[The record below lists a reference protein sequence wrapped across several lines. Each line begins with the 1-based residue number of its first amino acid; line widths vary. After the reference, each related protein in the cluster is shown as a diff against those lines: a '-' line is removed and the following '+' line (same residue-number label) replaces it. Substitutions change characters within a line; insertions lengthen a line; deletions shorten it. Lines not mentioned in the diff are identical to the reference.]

1 MKKLWKSI
9 DWPRA
14 LSVAAAGV
22 IVVMVWLVLSHL
34 GTAFKLVGR
43 ALFYLSTFIVGL
55 VIAYILSP
63 MTQFFNRTIFR
74 RMKRRK
80 LANTISVILTYLVL
94 FGIVTLI
101 LYAVIPQL
109 VDSIATL
116 ASNLSNYYAN
126 FEAFV
131 HRISQHE
138 FAQRLGLDLNTILN
152 FAERL
157 TERVKNWLTE
167 TENLSHVA
175 GTFLNVGTG
184 LVNAAIAFV
193 LSVYVLLDW
202 TRFTHGL
209 RRLGRALFG
218 EKTRSNLQYFALR
231 SDFIIKGFVR
241 NNLLDALII
250 GLLNLIVM
258 LILGMPYATLIS
270 FIVGLTN
277 IIPTFGPIIGYIPS
291 ALILLLIN
299 PWHALWFS
307 ILTILLQSVDSS
319 VIKPLVFKDAVGL
332 PPLWVLVSI
341 IVGARIGGIPG
352 MLLAIPVTGIL
363 AFLLEDFIRA
373 SLKKKGLD
381 DPPPPDDLTA
391 DRKKRRDLKQILRR
405 HKRSDRGMPDPL
417 DVPPPTDPS
426 APDDDPFSSGEDG
439 KNT

>member
-9 DWPRA
+9 DWPRT

-22 IVVMVWLVLSHL
+22 IVVLVWMVFSHL
-34 GTAFKLVGR
+34 GAAFKVIGR
-43 ALFYLSTFIVGL
+43 VLFYLSTFIAGL

-63 MTQFFNRTIFR
+63 LTQFFNRTIFR

-80 LANTISVILTYLVL
+80 VANTISVILTYVVL
-94 FGIVTLI
+94 LGVVALL

-116 ASNLSNYYAN
+116 ASNLPSYYAN
-126 FEAFV
+126 FEGFV

-138 FAQRLGLDLNTILN
+138 FAQRLGIDLKSILN
-152 FAERL
+152 IAERL
-157 TERVKNWLTE
+157 TDRVKDWLTE
-167 TENLSHVA
+167 TENLSSVA
-175 GTFLNVGTG
+175 GTFVNLGTG

-193 LSVYVLLDW
+193 ISIYVLLDW
-202 TRFTHGL
+202 TRFNHGL
-209 RRLGRALFG
+209 RRLGRAIFG

-250 GLLNLIVM
+250 GILNLVVM
-258 LILGMPYATLIS
+258 LILGMPYASLIS
-270 FIVGLTN
+270 FIVGVTN
-277 IIPTFGPIIGYIPS
+277 IIPTFGPIIGYVPS

-299 PWHALWFS
+299 PWYALWFS
-307 ILTILLQSVDSS
+307 ILTILLQTMDSS
-319 VIKPLVFKDAVGL
+319 VIKPMIFKDAVGL
-332 PPLWVLVSI
+332 PALWVLVSI
-341 IVGARIGGIPG
+341 IVGARAGGIWG
-352 MLLAIPVTGIL
+352 MLLAIPLTGIL

-373 SLKKKGLD
+373 ALKKKGMD

-391 DRKKRRDLKQILRR
+391 DRKKRRDLRQILHR
-405 HKRSDRGMPDPL
+405 HKRGAQTGTDPL

-426 APDDDPFSSGEDG
+426 APDADPFSAEDSGKTE
-439 KNT
+439 